1 VSVAEITRI
10 IKAQDEIPSTDDQ
23 KTPSLAPSTDNA
35 RKNNHTASPSP
46 HEKHGCRRRDGNAI
60 DDKRRMRSL
69 FSRTRGF
76 ACSLTLTSWVTG
88 NDAQKCPE
96 APDIGSGAEFS
107 RSPIGAANPYRLLE
121 KKPLLPTVDLD
132 KTLLYDENQQDLLA
146 GELSSFSR
154 LHCSARCLNLEQIP
168 YLSHSTSMPMLT
180 RPFQIQVPF
189 QAR

>member
-1 VSVAEITRI
+1 MHVHRDMTLLIDGLADIVSSRT
-10 IKAQDEIPSTDDQ
+10 S
-23 KTPSLAPSTDNA
+23 
-35 RKNNHTASPSP
+35 SPSSNER
-46 HEKHGCRRRDGNAI
+46 HGRKHRRANAI
-60 DDKRRMRSL
+60 HDQRRMRAG
-69 FSRTRGF
+69 FSAIGF
-76 ACSLTLTSWVTG
+76 ACSLTFMSWVTG
-88 NDAQKCPE
+88 NDDTQKCPE
-96 APDIGSGAEFS
+96 APRIDSCTEIS
-107 RSPIGAANPYRLLE
+107 RSPIGAINPYRLLE